1 MSHTNDSL
9 VMSHGTNSFYISIF
23 IYQQKKRSRSWRAG
37 CHNGCTG
44 YDSGVVRYWI
54 VCWIGWH
61 FVITL
66 KQIWNKN
73 DVIMLRNDVIMLKMT
88 SLCSYMTSSWLNMTS
103 SYFFNPVRIRSLVFF
118 FFLLLSPLNGV
129 SWRLS
134 FDNFQKWSLIFT
146 KKRNR
151 IGWKYFLT
159 GCHDHWLTR
168 VDFFIF
174 AHLKFAILQTSS
186 HKKSYRKSNNSHI
199 LHH

>member
-1 MSHTNDSL
+1 MKQKRRH
-9 VMSHGTNSFYISIF
+9 HAEKWRHHAPIWRHHASI
-23 IYQQKKRSRSWRAG
+23 WRHHDWIWLH
-37 CHNGCTG
+37 HN
-44 YDSGVVRYWI
+44 
-54 VCWIGWH
+54 
-61 FVITL
+61 
-66 KQIWNKN
+66 
-73 DVIMLRNDVIMLKMT
+73 
-88 SLCSYMTSSWLNMTS
+88 
-103 SYFFNPVRIRSLVFF
+103 FFNPVRIRSLVFF

-168 VDFFIF
+168 IDFFIF
-174 AHLKFAILQTSS
+174 AHLKFAILQTFS